1 MDGVTEVNITEM
13 FKKAADEEVSDIF
26 ITSGTP
32 IMFKK
37 DGVIKQAYDSRI
49 MPDSAVRILK
59 ELFSMSNGQS
69 FEDYEKSGDCDF
81 SLSLKGLGRF
91 RVSAFKQ
98 RNSMAAVIRVV
109 KLNLPDYKSLGIPE
123 AVIELYKKPRGL
135 TLVTGP
141 AGSGK
146 STTLASIINL
156 INEHRNCHVIT
167 LEDPIEYLHN
177 HKKGIV
183 NQREM
188 GTDTLD
194 YSKVLRSVLRQSP
207 DVMLVGEMRDLNTIS
222 VALTAAET
230 GTYILSSLHTLGAA
244 NSIGRIIDV
253 FPPTQQH
260 QVRLQLSTVLQAIIS
275 QQLLPSPTKGRVA
288 VFEIM
293 IVNSAIR
300 NMIREDKSHQI
311 DTAIHSGAAQGMQL
325 MDYSIAQAF
334 RNGDITHDTAFTYC
348 VNQDT
353 LRKYTDAAE

>member
-1 MDGVTEVNITEM
+1 MDGIAETDVAEM
-13 FKKAADEEVSDIF
+13 LKKAVEEEVSDIF

-37 DGVIKQAYDSRI
+37 DGVIRQAYEPRI
-49 MPDSAVRILK
+49 MPGSAARIIR
-59 ELFSMSNGQS
+59 EIFAMSDGQS

-123 AVIELYKKPRGL
+123 AVIDLYKRPRGL

-156 INEHRNCHVIT
+156 INEQRNCHVIT

-188 GTDTLD
+188 GTDALD

-207 DVMLVGEMRDLNTIS
+207 DVILVGEMRDLDTIS

-230 GTYILSSLHTLGAA
+230 GTYILSSLHTMGAS
-244 NSIGRIIDV
+244 NSISRIIDV

-260 QVRLQLSTVLQAIIS
+260 QVRIELSTVLQAIVS

-334 RNGDITHDTAFTYC
+334 KNGDITRETAFAYC

-353 LRKYTDAAE
+353 LNKYL

>member
-1 MDGVTEVNITEM
+1 MDGITEINVAEM
-13 FKKAADEEVSDIF
+13 LKRAAEEEVSDIF

-37 DGVIKQAYDSRI
+37 DGVIRQAYEARV
-49 MPDSAVRILK
+49 MPDSAVNILR
-59 ELFSMSNGQS
+59 EIFAMSNGQS

-109 KLNLPDYKSLGIPE
+109 KLTLPDYKSLGIPE
-123 AVIELYKKPRGL
+123 AVIELYKKQRGL

-146 STTLASIINL
+146 STTLASIVNL
-156 INEHRNCHVIT
+156 INEQRNCHVLT

-183 NQREM
+183 NQREV
-188 GTDTLD
+188 GTDAMN
-194 YSKVLRSVLRQSP
+194 YAKVLLAGLRQSP
-207 DVMLVGEMRDLNTIS
+207 DVILIGEMRDLTTIS

-230 GTYILSSLHTLGAA
+230 GTYILSSLHTMGTA
-244 NSIGRIIDV
+244 NSVNRIIDV
-253 FPPTQQH
+253 FPPEQQR
-260 QVRLQLSTVLQAIIS
+260 QVRLQLSTVLQAIVS
-275 QQLLPSPTKGRVA
+275 QQLLPSPTKGRIA
-288 VFEIM
+288 VYEIM

-300 NMIREDKSHQI
+300 NMIREEKAHQI
-311 DTAIHSGAAQGMQL
+311 DTVINAGAAQGMQL

-334 RNGDITHDTAFTYC
+334 KNGDITRETALTYC

-353 LRKYTDAAE
+353 LNKYISV

>member
-1 MDGVTEVNITEM
+1 MDGIKEIDVTEMLKRAEQEN
-13 FKKAADEEVSDIF
+13 VSDIF

-37 DGVIKQAYDSRI
+37 DGAIRQAYEARI

-59 ELFSMSNGQS
+59 EIFALSNGKS
-69 FEDYEKSGDCDF
+69 FEDFEKSGDCDF
-81 SLSLKGLGRF
+81 SLSLRGLGRF
-91 RVSAFKQ
+91 RVNAFKQ

-109 KLNLPDYKSLGIPE
+109 KLVLPDHKSLGIPE
-123 AVIELYKKPRGL
+123 AVVDLYKKPRGL

-156 INEHRNCHVIT
+156 INEQRNCHVLT

-183 NQREM
+183 NQREV
-188 GTDTLD
+188 GTDAMN
-194 YSKVLRSVLRQSP
+194 YANVLRSGLRQSP
-207 DVMLVGEMRDLNTIS
+207 DVILVGEMRDLDTIT

-230 GTYILSSLHTLGAA
+230 GTYILSSLHTMGAA
-244 NSIGRIIDV
+244 NSINRIIDV
-253 FPPTQQH
+253 FPPAQQH
-260 QVRLQLSTVLQAIIS
+260 QARLQLSTVLQAIVS

-300 NMIREDKSHQI
+300 NMIREEKSHQI
-311 DTAIHSGAAQGMQL
+311 DTVINSGASQGMQL
-325 MDYSIAQAF
+325 MDYSIAQVF
-334 RNGDITHDTAFTYC
+334 KNGDITRETAFTYC
-348 VNQDT
+348 SNPDMMN
-353 LRKYTDAAE
+353 KYVG

>member
-1 MDGVTEVNITEM
+1 MDGVEKTGVAGIL
-13 FKKAADEEVSDIF
+13 KRAALENVSDIF

-37 DGVIKQAYDSRI
+37 DGVITQAYESRI
-49 MPDSAVRILK
+49 MPDSAETIIK
-59 ELFSMSNGQS
+59 EIFTMSNGQS

-81 SLSLKGLGRF
+81 SISLSGVGRF
-91 RVSAFKQ
+91 RVSAFRQ

-109 KLNLPDYKSLGIPE
+109 KLTLPDHKSLGIPE
-123 AVIELYKKPRGL
+123 AVIDLYKKPRGL

-146 STTLASIINL
+146 STTLASIVNC
-156 INEHRNCHVIT
+156 INEQKNCHVLT

-188 GTDTLD
+188 GTDTVN
-194 YSKVLRSVLRQSP
+194 YAKVLRSGLRQAP
-207 DVMLVGEMRDLNTIS
+207 DVILVGEMRDLDTIS

-230 GTYILSSLHTLGAA
+230 GTYILSSLHTMGAA
-244 NSIGRIIDV
+244 NSISRIIDV
-253 FPPTQQH
+253 FPPAQQH
-260 QVRLQLSTVLQAIIS
+260 QVRLQLSIVLQAIVS

-311 DTAIHSGAAQGMQL
+311 DTIIHSGAAQGMQL
-325 MDYSIAQAF
+325 MDYSIARAF
-334 RNGDITHDTAFTYC
+334 CNGDITSETAFTYC
-348 VNQDT
+348 VNPDT
-353 LRKYTDAAE
+353 LRKYMGK

>member
-1 MDGVTEVNITEM
+1 MDGISGIDIVEM
-13 FKKAADEEVSDIF
+13 LKKAAEEEVSDIF

-37 DGVIKQAYDSRI
+37 DGVIKQAYDMRI
-49 MPDSAVRILK
+49 MPDTAGKILK
-59 ELFSMSNGQS
+59 EIFNMSKAQN

-81 SLSLKGLGRF
+81 SLSLTGIGRF

-109 KLNLPDYKSLGIPE
+109 KPNLPEYKALGIPD
-123 AVIELYKKPRGL
+123 VIIDLYKRPRGL

-146 STTLASIINL
+146 TTTLASIINL
-156 INEHRNCHVIT
+156 INEQRNCHVLT

-188 GTDTLD
+188 GTDTKN
-194 YSKVLRSVLRQSP
+194 YSNVLRAGLRQSP
-207 DVMLVGEMRDLNTIS
+207 DVILIGEMRDLDTIS

-230 GTYILSSLHTLGAA
+230 GTYILSSLHTMGAA
-244 NSIGRIIDV
+244 NSVNRIIDV

-260 QVRLQLSTVLQAIIS
+260 QVRLQLSTVLQAVVS
-275 QQLLPSPTKGRVA
+275 QQLLPSPTKGRIV

-300 NMIREDKSHQI
+300 NLIRDDKSHQI
-311 DTAIHSGAAQGMQL
+311 DTAIHAGAAQGMQL

-334 RNGDITHDTAFTYC
+334 NNGDISRDTAFTYC
-348 VNQDT
+348 VNPDT
-353 LRKYTDAAE
+353 LSKYIGA

>member
-1 MDGVTEVNITEM
+1 MDGIAETDVAEM
-13 FKKAADEEVSDIF
+13 LKKAVEEEVSDIF

-37 DGVIKQAYDSRI
+37 DGVIRQAYEPRI
-49 MPDSAVRILK
+49 MPGSAARIIR
-59 ELFSMSNGQS
+59 EIFAMSDGQS

-123 AVIELYKKPRGL
+123 AVIDLYKRPRGL

-156 INEHRNCHVIT
+156 INEQRNCHVIT

-188 GTDTLD
+188 GTDALD

-207 DVMLVGEMRDLNTIS
+207 DVILVGEMRDLDTIS

-230 GTYILSSLHTLGAA
+230 GTYILSSLHTMGAS
-244 NSIGRIIDV
+244 NSISRIIDV
-253 FPPTQQH
+253 FPPTQHH
-260 QVRLQLSTVLQAIIS
+260 QVRIELSTVLQAIVS

-334 RNGDITHDTAFTYC
+334 KNGDITRETAFAYC

-353 LRKYTDAAE
+353 LNKYL

>member
-1 MDGVTEVNITEM
+1 MDGIAETDVAEM
-13 FKKAADEEVSDIF
+13 LKKAVEEEVSDIF

-37 DGVIKQAYDSRI
+37 DGVIRQAYKPRI
-49 MPDSAVRILK
+49 MPGSAARIIR
-59 ELFSMSNGQS
+59 EIFAMSDGQS

-123 AVIELYKKPRGL
+123 AVIDLYKRPRGL

-156 INEHRNCHVIT
+156 INEQRNCHVIT

-188 GTDTLD
+188 GTDALD

-207 DVMLVGEMRDLNTIS
+207 DVILVGEMRDLDTIS

-230 GTYILSSLHTLGAA
+230 GTYILSSLHTMGAS
-244 NSIGRIIDV
+244 NSISRIIDV
-253 FPPTQQH
+253 FPPTQHH
-260 QVRLQLSTVLQAIIS
+260 QVRIELSTVLQAIVS

-334 RNGDITHDTAFTYC
+334 KNGDITRETAFAYC

-353 LRKYTDAAE
+353 LNKYL

>member
-1 MDGVTEVNITEM
+1 MDGIGEMDITEM
-13 FKKAADEEVSDIF
+13 LKKAVEEDVSDIF

-37 DGVIKQAYDSRI
+37 DGVIKQACGPRM
-49 MPDSAVRILK
+49 MPDSASELIK
-59 ELFSMSNGQS
+59 EIFAMSNGQS
-69 FEDYEKSGDCDF
+69 FEDFEKSGDCDF
-81 SLSLKGLGRF
+81 SLSLRGLGRF

-109 KLNLPDYKSLGIPE
+109 KLALPDYKSLGIPE
-123 AVIELYKKPRGL
+123 TVINLYKRPRGL

-146 STTLASIINL
+146 STTLASIVNL
-156 INEHRNCHVIT
+156 INEQRNCHVLT

-183 NQREM
+183 NQREV
-188 GTDTLD
+188 GTDSAN
-194 YSKVLRSVLRQSP
+194 YSKVLRSCLRQSP
-207 DVMLVGEMRDLNTIS
+207 DVILVGEMRDLNTIS

-230 GTYILSSLHTLGAA
+230 GTYILSSLHTMGAA
-244 NSIGRIIDV
+244 NSINRIIDV

-260 QVRLQLSTVLQAIIS
+260 QVRLQLSTVLQAIVS
-275 QQLLPSPTKGRVA
+275 QQLLPSPTKGRIA

-300 NMIREDKSHQI
+300 NMIREEKVHMI
-311 DTAIHSGAAQGMQL
+311 DTAINSGAAQGMQL
-325 MDYSIAQAF
+325 MDYSIAQALK
-334 RNGDITHDTAFTYC
+334 NGDITRETALTYC
-348 VNQDT
+348 VNPDT
-353 LRKYTDAAE
+353 LSKYIEIS

>member
-1 MDGVTEVNITEM
+1 MDGVDEVDIVGM
-13 FKKAADEEVSDIF
+13 LKKAVEEDVSDIF

-37 DGVIKQAYDSRI
+37 DGIIRQAYEFRI
-49 MPDSAVRILK
+49 MPESAEETIK
-59 ELFSMSNGQS
+59 EIFAMSNGQS
-69 FEDYEKSGDCDF
+69 FEDYAKSGDCDF
-81 SLSLKGLGRF
+81 SLSLTGLGRF

-109 KLNLPDYKSLGIPE
+109 KLALPDYKSLGIPE
-123 AVIELYKKPRGL
+123 AVIELYKKPRGF

-146 STTLASIINL
+146 STTLASIVDL
-156 INEHRNCHVIT
+156 INAKRNCHVLT

-188 GTDTLD
+188 GTDSAN
-194 YSKVLRSVLRQSP
+194 YSKVLRSGLRQSP
-207 DVMLVGEMRDLNTIS
+207 DVILIGEMRDLDTIS

-230 GTYILSSLHTLGAA
+230 GTYILSSLHTMGAA
-244 NSIGRIIDV
+244 NSIGRIVDV
-253 FPPTQQH
+253 FPPMQQH
-260 QVRLQLSTVLQAIIS
+260 QVRLQLSTVLQAIVS
-275 QQLLPSPTKGRVA
+275 QQLLPSPTKGRIA
-288 VFEIM
+288 VFEVM

-300 NMIREDKSHQI
+300 NMLREDKVHQI
-311 DTAIHSGAAQGMQL
+311 DPVIHSGVTQGMQL

-334 RNGDITHDTAFTYC
+334 KNGDITKETAFTYC
-348 VNQDT
+348 VNPDT
-353 LRKYTDAAE
+353 LSKYIGV

>member
-1 MDGVTEVNITEM
+1 MDGLEEINVIEM
-13 FKKAADEEVSDIF
+13 LKKAVDEEVSDIF

-37 DGVIKQAYDSRI
+37 NGVIKRANESRI
-49 MPDSAVRILK
+49 MPDSAMMILK
-59 ELFSMSNGQS
+59 EIFAMSNGQS
-69 FEDYEKSGDCDF
+69 FDDFEKSGDCDF

-91 RVSAFKQ
+91 RVSAFRQ

-109 KLNLPDYKSLGIPE
+109 KLALPDYKSLGIPE
-123 AVIELYKKPRGL
+123 AVIDLYKKPRGL

-156 INEHRNCHVIT
+156 INEQRNCHVIT

-188 GTDTLD
+188 GTDALN
-194 YSKVLRSVLRQSP
+194 YSKVLPSVLRQSP
-207 DVMLVGEMRDLNTIS
+207 DVILVGEMRDLNTIS

-230 GTYILSSLHTLGAA
+230 GTYILSSLHTMGAA
-244 NSIGRIIDV
+244 NSISRIIDV
-253 FPPTQQH
+253 FPPVQQH
-260 QVRLQLSTVLQAIIS
+260 QVRLQLSTVLQAIVS
-275 QQLLPSPTKGRVA
+275 QQLLPSPTKGRVV

-311 DTAIHSGAAQGMQL
+311 DTAMHSGAAQGMQL
-325 MDYSIAQAF
+325 MDYSIAQALK
-334 RNGDITHDTAFTYC
+334 NGDITRDTAFTYC
-348 VNQDT
+348 VNPDT
-353 LRKYTDAAE
+353 LSKYI

>member
-1 MDGVTEVNITEM
+1 MDGIEEINVAGM
-13 FKKAADEEVSDIF
+13 LKKAAEEEVSDIF

-32 IMFKK
+32 VMFKK
-37 DGVIKQAYDSRI
+37 DGVIKQAYATRI
-49 MPDSAVRILK
+49 MPDSAGKILK
-59 ELFSMSNGQS
+59 ELFAMSNGQS

-81 SLSLKGLGRF
+81 SLSLRGLGRF

-109 KLNLPDYKSLGIPE
+109 KPTLPDYKSLGIPE

-146 STTLASIINL
+146 STTLAAIINL
-156 INEHRNCHVIT
+156 INEQRNCHVLT

-188 GTDTLD
+188 GTDTVN
-194 YSKVLRSVLRQSP
+194 YSNVLRSGLRQSP
-207 DVMLVGEMRDLNTIS
+207 DVMLVGEMRDLDTIL
-222 VALTAAET
+222 VTLTASET
-230 GTYILSSLHTLGAA
+230 GTYILSSLHTMGAA
-244 NSIGRIIDV
+244 NSVNRIIDV
-253 FPPTQQH
+253 FSPVQQH
-260 QVRLQLSTVLQAIIS
+260 QVRLQLSTVLQAVVS

-300 NMIREDKSHQI
+300 NMIREDKTHQI

-334 RNGDITHDTAFTYC
+334 KNGDITQETAFAYC
-348 VNQDT
+348 VNPDT
-353 LRKYTDAAE
+353 LSKYIG

>member
-1 MDGVTEVNITEM
+1 MDGVEKINVAEM
-13 FKKAADEEVSDIF
+13 LKRAAEEEVSDIF

-37 DGVIKQAYDSRI
+37 DGVIKQAYESRI
-49 MPDSAVRILK
+49 MPDSAVKIVK
-59 ELFSMSNGQS
+59 EIFAMSNVGN
-69 FEDYEKSGDCDF
+69 FEDFEKSGDCDF

-109 KLNLPDYKSLGIPE
+109 KLALPDYKSLGIPE
-123 AVIELYKKPRGL
+123 VVVDLYKKPRGL

-141 AGSGK
+141 SGSGK
-146 STTLASIINL
+146 STTLASIIDL
-156 INEHRNCHVIT
+156 INEQRNCHVIT
-167 LEDPIEYLHN
+167 LEDPIEFLHN

-188 GTDTLD
+188 GTDTQN

-207 DVMLVGEMRDLNTIS
+207 DVILVGEMRDLNTIS

-230 GTYILSSLHTLGAA
+230 GTYILSSLHTMGAA
-244 NSIGRIIDV
+244 NSINRIIDV

-260 QVRLQLSTVLQAIIS
+260 QARLQLSTVLQAIVS
-275 QQLLPSPTKGRVA
+275 QQLLPSPTKGRIA

-311 DTAIHSGAAQGMQL
+311 DAAIHSGAAQGMQP
-325 MDYSIAQAF
+325 MDYGIALAF
-334 RNGDITHDTAFTYC
+334 KDGDITRETAFTYC

-353 LRKYTDAAE
+353 LGKYL

>member
-1 MDGVTEVNITEM
+1 MDELKEVSVTGIL
-13 FKKAADEEVSDIF
+13 KKAEEENVSDIF

-37 DGVIKQAYDSRI
+37 NGAIRQAYDARI
-49 MPDSAVRILK
+49 MPDSAMKILK
-59 ELFSMSNGQS
+59 EIFDLSNGKS
-69 FEDYEKSGDCDF
+69 FEEFEKSGDCDF
-81 SLSLKGLGRF
+81 SLSLRGLGRF

-109 KLNLPDYKSLGIPE
+109 KLTLPDHESLGIPE
-123 AVIELYKKPRGL
+123 VVIDLYKKTRGL

-146 STTLASIINL
+146 STTLASIVNL
-156 INEHRNCHVIT
+156 INEQRNCHVLT

-183 NQREM
+183 NQREV
-188 GTDTLD
+188 GTDAMNYT
-194 YSKVLRSVLRQSP
+194 KVLLAGLRQSP
-207 DVMLVGEMRDLNTIS
+207 DVMLVGEMRDLDTIS

-230 GTYILSSLHTLGAA
+230 GTYILSSLHTMGAA
-244 NSIGRIIDV
+244 NSINRIIDV
-253 FPPTQQH
+253 FPPAQQR
-260 QVRLQLSTVLQAIIS
+260 QVRLQLSTVLQAIVS
-275 QQLLPSPTKGRVA
+275 QQLLPSPTKGRIA

-300 NMIREDKSHQI
+300 NMIREEKAHQI
-311 DTAIHSGAAQGMQL
+311 DTAINSGAAQGMQL

-334 RNGDITHDTAFTYC
+334 KNGDITRETALTYC
-348 VNQDT
+348 VNPDM
-353 LRKYTDAAE
+353 LNKYIDY